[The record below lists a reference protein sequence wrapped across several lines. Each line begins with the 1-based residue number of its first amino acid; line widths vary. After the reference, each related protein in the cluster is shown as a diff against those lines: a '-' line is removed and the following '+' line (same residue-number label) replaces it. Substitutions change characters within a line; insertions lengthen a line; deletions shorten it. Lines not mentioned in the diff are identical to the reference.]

1 MKKKVLAVFMA
12 VFVTVGTVL
21 APAETG
27 SVYAGQITEEQ
38 FNEML
43 INNDYTLEQLEEIRL
58 GLVGGLSYQ
67 DILTYFKSDKS
78 AGQMREIREQL
89 TGHQES

>member
-27 SVYAGQITEEQ
+27 SVYAAQITEE
-38 FNEML
+38 
-43 INNDYTLEQLEEIRL
+43 R
-58 GLVGGLSYQ
+58 
-67 DILTYFKSDKS
+67 S
-78 AGQMREIREQL
+78 AE
-89 TGHQES
+89 

>member
-27 SVYAGQITEEQ
+27 SVYAAQITDEG
-38 FNEML
+38 
-43 INNDYTLEQLEEIRL
+43 DYAGNGNRTAER
-58 GLVGGLSYQ
+58 
-67 DILTYFKSDKS
+67 S
-78 AGQMREIREQL
+78 AE
-89 TGHQES
+89 

>member
-27 SVYAGQITEEQ
+27 SVYAAQITEEQ
-38 FNEML
+38 
-43 INNDYTLEQLEEIRL
+43 TEEITPETETGLQKKCRVRKLKPKLGRSRL
-58 GLVGGLSYQ
+58 TQ
-67 DILTYFKSDKS
+67 RTKIQK
-78 AGQMREIREQL
+78 MRVRRSRKPE
-89 TGHQES
+89 

>member
-27 SVYAGQITEEQ
+27 SVMRHRLQKSRRRRLRRKRKQNCRKKCRVRKLKPKLGRSR
-38 FNEML
+38 
-43 INNDYTLEQLEEIRL
+43 LEQRVKIQKMTVRRSRKPE
-58 GLVGGLSYQ
+58 
-67 DILTYFKSDKS
+67 
-78 AGQMREIREQL
+78 
-89 TGHQES
+89 

>member
-27 SVYAGQITEEQ
+27 SVYAAQITEEQ
-38 FNEML
+38 
-43 INNDYTLEQLEEIRL
+43 TEEITPETETER
-58 GLVGGLSYQ
+58 
-67 DILTYFKSDKS
+67 S
-78 AGQMREIREQL
+78 AE
-89 TGHQES
+89 

>member
-27 SVYAGQITEEQ
+27 LFMRHRPQKSRRRRLAGNGNRTSE
-38 FNEML
+38 
-43 INNDYTLEQLEEIRL
+43 R
-58 GLVGGLSYQ
+58 
-67 DILTYFKSDKS
+67 S
-78 AGQMREIREQL
+78 AE
-89 TGHQES
+89 

>member
-27 SVYAGQITEEQ
+27 SVYAAQIT
-38 FNEML
+38 
-43 INNDYTLEQLEEIRL
+43 DVSVR
-58 GLVGGLSYQ
+58 
-67 DILTYFKSDKS
+67 
-78 AGQMREIREQL
+78 
-89 TGHQES
+89 

>member
-27 SVYAGQITEEQ
+27 SVYAA
-38 FNEML
+38 
-43 INNDYTLEQLEEIRL
+43 DYRRAD
-58 GLVGGLSYQ
+58 GGDYAGNGNRTSER
-67 DILTYFKSDKS
+67 S
-78 AGQMREIREQL
+78 AE
-89 TGHQES
+89 

>member
-27 SVYAGQITEEQ
+27 S
-38 FNEML
+38 
-43 INNDYTLEQLEEIRL
+43 EIGRAH
-58 GLVGGLSYQ
+58 V
-67 DILTYFKSDKS
+67 
-78 AGQMREIREQL
+78 
-89 TGHQES
+89 